1 MVNLSLRL
9 RSLLIA
15 TLALIVFVPVTVFTL
30 SQAYTS
36 SLEQAK
42 YSELKLMNL
51 AMISVF
57 EIDADIVQMPDMLYD
72 EQLNLPDS
80 GYLGVIA
87 LDNEVVW
94 QSASAVTEITKQ
106 ILPPAPA
113 VGDEAFVRALQLTER
128 ETRFFAYSFT
138 AEFDNGSQYVPVTF
152 YVFND
157 RTAFLEERD
166 TFLWSV
172 WQYLGV
178 LAISLLVFLMIGM
191 NTLLRPVRLLIDE
204 IRRTS
209 TGTQERL
216 TEHYP
221 PEFTPLKLSI
231 NQLLSGE
238 AEQRERYK
246 NSLGDLA
253 HSLKTPLAVVM
264 GTKAL
269 PASAQEPLQQIDTLI
284 QRQLKRAA
292 SGAGTWQQGVPVTPV
307 IKQLIS
313 ALNKVYR
320 DKSLHLQV
328 SGDDGLFYGDKT
340 DLMEILGNLLDNAC
354 KAAHKR
360 VDITVKQ
367 LPRHTELHIND
378 DGPGIPARQVE
389 RILNRGQRLDAYT
402 EGQGIGMAVVTDLL
416 TAYEGKLTISR
427 ASLGG
432 ASIKLTFPAPLKQV

>member
-1 MVNLSLRL
+1 MLNLSLRL

-15 TLALIVFVPVTVFTL
+15 TLALLVFIPVTVFTL

-57 EIDADIVQMPDMLYD
+57 EIDGNIVQMPEMLYD

-80 GYLGVIA
+80 GYSGAVII
-87 LDNEVVW
+87 DNEVVW
-94 QSASAVTEITKQ
+94 QSASAFIELTQ
-106 ILPPAPA
+106 PSLPTAPA
-113 VGDEAFVRALQLTER
+113 VGDEAFIRTLHLDDTEA
-128 ETRFFAYSFT
+128 RFFAYSFT
-138 AEFDNGSQYVPVTF
+138 AEFDNGSDYIPVTF
-152 YVFND
+152 YVVND
-157 RTAFLEERD
+157 RSAFIEERD

-178 LAISLLVFLMIGM
+178 LAISLLILLLIGM
-191 NTLLRPVRLLIDE
+191 NTLLQPVRLLINE
-204 IRRTS
+204 IQRTS

-253 HSLKTPLAVVM
+253 HSLKTPLAVAL
-264 GTKAL
+264 GTKSL
-269 PASAQEPLQQIDTLI
+269 PDSAQEPLQQIDTLI

-292 SGAGTWQQGVPVTPV
+292 SGAGNWQQGVPVKPV
-307 IKQLIS
+307 IKQLIN
-313 ALNKVYR
+313 ALNKVYQ
-320 DKSLHLQV
+320 DKSLQLQV

-340 DLMEILGNLLDNAC
+340 DLMEILGNLMDNAC
-354 KAAHKR
+354 KAASLK
-360 VDITVKQ
+360 VDVIIKQ
-367 LPRHTELHIND
+367 LPRQTELHIND
-378 DGPGIPARQVE
+378 DGPGIPPEQIAQ
-389 RILNRGQRLDAYT
+389 ILNRGQRLDTYT
-402 EGQGIGMAVVTDLL
+402 EGQGIGMAVVADLL
-416 TAYEGKLTISR
+416 TAYESKLTINRS
-427 ASLGG
+427 ALGG
-432 ASIKLTFPAPLKQV
+432 ASIKLTFPAP